1 LRLGLFVYDYIGG
14 RKVLPAT
21 KTLRLNGGPLKSE
34 FIKGFE
40 YSDCWVDDARLVAL
54 NARDAVTRGATV
66 LTRAKCTW
74 MDYVD
79 GQWIVKYE
87 TTAGIKKAS
96 STVAVNAAGPW
107 LETVLENAE
116 ERQGK
121 YGLRLVRG
129 SHIVVP
135 KLFDHDQPYIFQQAD
150 GRIIFAIPY
159 QDDFT
164 LIGTTDADHIGTA
177 DKVECSPDEA
187 AYLCDAASQYFEK
200 PVRADDIV
208 WKYSAVRPLLD
219 QGADNAAAATRD
231 YIVRWH
237 GDGSRG
243 PLVNIYGGKITTYR
257 KLSEKV
263 VGMLVEH
270 FPDAGGAWTRDAPM
284 PGGDFSIDFA
294 EPLVDLLLKSYP
306 FLNERWATRLMRA
319 YGTDAEVMLGDA
331 KSVRDL
337 GMDFGATL
345 TEREV
350 VWLMQHEFAKRA
362 DDVVWRRSKLGLR
375 MDADQIDRLDQWMLA
390 VET

>member
-1 LRLGLFVYDYIGG
+1 
-14 RKVLPAT
+14 
-21 KTLRLNGGPLKSE
+21 
-34 FIKGFE
+34 
-40 YSDCWVDDARLVAL
+40 
-54 NARDAVTRGATV
+54 
-66 LTRAKCTW
+66 
-74 MDYVD
+74 
-79 GQWIVKYE
+79 
-87 TTAGIKKAS
+87 
-96 STVAVNAAGPW
+96 VNAAGPW

-116 ERQGK
+116 ERHGK

-135 KLFDHDQPYIFQQAD
+135 KLFDHEQPYIFQQAD

-159 QDDFT
+159 EGDFT
-164 LIGTTDADHIGTA
+164 LIGTTDADHVGTA

-263 VGMLVEH
+263 MGMLVEH
-270 FPDAGGAWTRDAPM
+270 FPDAGDAWTHDAPM
-284 PGGDFSIDFA
+284 PGGDFPIDGS
-294 EPLVDLLLKSYP
+294 ETIVNRLLKSYP
-306 FLNERWATRLMRA
+306 FLNEKWTTRLMRA

-331 KSVRDL
+331 KAVDDL
-337 GMDFGATL
+337 GIDFGATL
-345 TEREV
+345 FEREV
-350 VWLMQHEFAKRA
+350 RWMLEHEFAKCA

-375 MDADQIDRLDQWMLA
+375 MNTDQIETLDEWMLA
-390 VET
+390 VQA